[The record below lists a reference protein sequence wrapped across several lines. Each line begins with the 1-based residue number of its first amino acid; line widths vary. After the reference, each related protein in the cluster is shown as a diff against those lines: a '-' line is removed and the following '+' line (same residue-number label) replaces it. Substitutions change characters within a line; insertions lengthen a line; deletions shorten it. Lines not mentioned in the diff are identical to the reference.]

1 MMDKVKLV
9 IAILL
14 VIGGIVGFY
23 VYADQ
28 FALLYRVLG
37 LLVIIGVAIG
47 IAVTTVLGQS
57 VVSFG
62 RSASVEMRKTVW
74 PTRKETTQ
82 TTLIVVVFVSVLGAI
97 IFIIDS
103 ILHWVVTKLI

>member
-9 IAILL
+9 ISILL

-23 VYADQ
+23 MYADQ

-47 IAVTTVLGQS
+47 IAIMTELGQS

-62 RSASVEMRKTVW
+62 RSASMEMRKTVW

-82 TTLIVVVFVSVLGAI
+82 TTLIVVVFVSILGAV